1 MPSYAYTAKSSPHQT
16 VNGSIDAESEQDAV
30 AKITKLG
37 LFPLYVAPEG
47 QRPAGR
53 LSLQKVPKAEVM
65 LFTRQ
70 LASMIESGVNIIKS
84 FDIIVSQS
92 ANKNLKAVINDVLKK
107 VKDGRPL
114 SDSMAAYPKLFPPL
128 YTAMIHAGE
137 VSGNLA
143 ETLRR
148 LADYL
153 EKEDEF
159 KNSLLSALTYPLF
172 IIFVGI
178 ATVGV
183 LLGFVIPRLAVM
195 FEDMGQALPLPTQIL
210 MRISG
215 FLRGQWW
222 MAVIAAVVIALVFKR
237 FHASSAGRLIWDR
250 AMIKAP
256 VFGSIVLRSEV
267 ARIMRTLSLL
277 LTSGVAVVTALDIA
291 KSIADNAVL
300 SGELEQFK
308 QKISN
313 GLNFSDCLR
322 ESKFFPPLVTNI
334 VTVGEE
340 TGNMEQALMRIAVDY
355 ERETDR
361 ALKAITRLLEPVIIL
376 VMGLVVGFIVMSMLL
391 PIFQIN
397 LMAR

>member
-1 MPSYAYTAKSSPHQT
+1 
-16 VNGSIDAESEQDAV
+16 
-30 AKITKLG
+30 
-37 LFPLYVAPEG
+37 
-47 QRPAGR
+47 
-53 LSLQKVPKAEVM
+53 
-65 LFTRQ
+65 
-70 LASMIESGVNIIKS
+70 
-84 FDIIVSQS
+84 
-92 ANKNLKAVINDVLKK
+92 
-107 VKDGRPL
+107 
-114 SDSMAAYPKLFPPL
+114 
-128 YTAMIHAGE
+128 
-137 VSGNLA
+137 
-143 ETLRR
+143 
-148 LADYL
+148 
-153 EKEDEF
+153 
-159 KNSLLSALTYPLF
+159 
-172 IIFVGI
+172 
-178 ATVGV
+178 
-183 LLGFVIPRLAVM
+183 
-195 FEDMGQALPLPTQIL
+195 
-210 MRISG
+210 
-215 FLRGQWW
+215 

-250 AMIKAP
+250 AMIKSP